1 MIKVIVLI
9 FLCVYVCSMIL
20 ERDEIL
26 FIYRTLRRMQ
36 LAFLLV
42 SPKGIRQNE
51 KFLFLSRLT
60 NKIRQEVNGQLLAR
74 ATE

>member
-1 MIKVIVLI
+1 MC
-9 FLCVYVCSMIL
+9 LCVYVCSMIL

>member
-1 MIKVIVLI
+1 MTKVIVLV
-9 FLCVYVCSMIL
+9 FLGAYVCSMNL

-26 FIYRTLRRMQ
+26 FIFRTLRRMQ
-36 LAFLLV
+36 MAFLLV
-42 SPKGIRQNE
+42 SPKGVRQNE

-60 NKIRQEVNGQLLAR
+60 NKIRQEVNGQLLAK